1 MSVRALLWLILVVQA
16 AAIAAIGWGLH
27 RWLGMAP
34 SVALL
39 AGFLIAVLAR
49 LAISLHNFA
58 SSWRHGSDTPAG
70 HALSPAARV
79 RLFAQ
84 EFRASMMVGT
94 WHMLRASPPMRIHRD
109 SRQLPVLLVHGYG
122 ANGGYWT
129 QLAARLD
136 AAHISHATLDLA
148 PVFGNIDGYVPL
160 VDEAVSALCAATGSG
175 KLVVVG
181 HSMGGLVA
189 RAWLR
194 RGGRARAAR
203 VITLGSPHSGTALA
217 GLAPGQNGAQMR
229 RGSAWLRELAD
240 SESPETRA
248 LITSIWSHHDNMIA
262 PQDSSLLPGA
272 RNIELGGIGHVALGF
287 EPQVLDE
294 VLREIGEVSRQVA

>member
-1 MSVRALLWLILVVQA
+1 MSVRALLRLILVVQA
-16 AAIAAIGWGLH
+16 AAIAAIAWGLH

-34 SVALL
+34 ALAL
-39 AGFLIAVLAR
+39 VAGFGIAVLSR

-58 SSWRHGSDTPAG
+58 SSWRHGSDTPAH
-70 HALSPAARV
+70 HALSMGDRL

-84 EFRASMMVGT
+84 EFRASMMVGS

-122 ANGGYWT
+122 ANGGYWAD
-129 QLAARLD
+129 LVARLD
-136 AAHISHATLDLA
+136 AAHISHATLDLE
-148 PVFGNIDGYVPL
+148 PLFGDIDGYVPL
-160 VDEAVSALCAATGSG
+160 VDEAVRALCAAAGSS
-175 KLVVVG
+175 KVVLVG
-181 HSMGGLVA
+181 HSMGGLVV

-194 RGGRARAAR
+194 RSGSARVAR

-217 GLAPGQNGAQMR
+217 GLAPGVNGAQMR

-240 SESPETRA
+240 SETAETRA
-248 LITSIWSHHDNMIA
+248 LITSLWSHHDNMIA

-272 RNIELGGIGHVALGF
+272 RNIEFGGIGHVALAYD
-287 EPQVLDE
+287 PRVQAE
-294 VLREIGEVSRQVA
+294 VLREIDEVSRQAA